1 MAGINNEGSRGL
13 RSLLIATLLASW
25 LAFCFRPVFHD
36 FRGRWRYQRRR
47 YTCTTRVICRG
58 GYESGECPFG
68 RNIIL
73 NDDIG
78 GARGGARNRAPPAPP
93 LPPPTYERV
102 CNARGNENRVWCG
115 CVENVWA
122 AVRTFHAFA
131 AFPRCAPRN
140 EIGRIFFNLSMG
152 EWNLCSPSIFTR
164 LEKLLLGIVI
174 SPFWIERSKLD
185 ETEDNLLLIFSE
197 IWKNFEKLLFGDYL
211 IFDWTKWFWMK
222 WRLQSVVNL
231 GDVVAF
237 EFLSEIRKWFFEDN
251 NLWFLIPS
259 WMEQMCSDIGNIK
272 IRLWTF
278 QRFERLFAIM
288 IFNFGLNEMI
298 WIKWRLIDIISCVQ
312 QAFWYRKY

>member
-102 CNARGNENRVWCG
+102 CNARGNENRWNRVWCG

-140 EIGRIFFNLSMG
+140 EIGRIFFRWGN
-152 EWNLCSPSIFTR
+152 EIFVLR
-164 LEKLLLGIVI
+164 QFLRDLKNCCWGLWFLLFGSNGVSWMKRRIICCWFFRKFENISRNCCLGIV
-174 SPFWIERSKLD
+174 
-185 ETEDNLLLIFSE
+185 
-197 IWKNFEKLLFGDYL
+197 
-211 IFDWTKWFWMK
+211 
-222 WRLQSVVNL
+222 
-231 GDVVAF
+231 
-237 EFLSEIRKWFFEDN
+237 
-251 NLWFLIPS
+251 
-259 WMEQMCSDIGNIK
+259 
-272 IRLWTF
+272 
-278 QRFERLFAIM
+278 
-288 IFNFGLNEMI
+288 
-298 WIKWRLIDIISCVQ
+298 
-312 QAFWYRKY
+312 